1 MSILKINKYNN
12 EVKMSEDYKQVT
24 FSDGKRKTYE
34 KIIKEKTSLI
44 CKAKICNNVLSPD
57 YTSKLD
63 KRYCL
68 DCMSY

>member
-1 MSILKINKYNN
+1 MTILNGVKLRGN
-12 EVKMSEDYKQVT
+12 ET
-24 FSDGKRKTYE
+24 FNELIEIGK
-34 KIIKEKTSLI
+34 IKEKTSLI

>member
-1 MSILKINKYNN
+1 MTILNGVKLRGN
-12 EVKMSEDYKQVT
+12 ET
-24 FSDGKRKTYE
+24 FNELIEIGK
-34 KIIKEKTSLI
+34 IKEKTSLI
-44 CKAKICNNVLSPD
+44 CKAKKCDTVLRPD